1 MKGKILLLFCVVMVW
16 SCTDRYYDGSQRY
29 VVQGT
34 FLKDGEPLQHK
45 LVVIDAYGI
54 QEETNVRQDL
64 STKNWNSLSNSS
76 TVVNTTYTDKH
87 GAFKISFPGGNY
99 NYVLNL
105 ENYSTFIV
113 NGKYGNADHLI
124 DLGRIDIAKKE

>member
-1 MKGKILLLFCVVMVW
+1 MKLKILFLFCILGVW

-34 FLKDGEPLQHK
+34 FLKDGEPLQHE

-54 QEETNVRQDL
+54 NEETNVRQDF
-64 STKNWNSLSNSS
+64 STINWYSPSNFN

-99 NYVLNL
+99 DYVINL
-105 ENYSTFIV
+105 ENYRKFIV
-113 NGKYGNADHLI
+113 SGKYSNATHLI